1 MPVPLAGGGKV
12 EVEGYVYVG
21 GGIGGGEGGGL
32 VDTEEGAGGG
42 VVHGAIAAGSVEANI
57 FEGAVAKD
65 AEGGDGMGAARGA
78 DGGIDGGL
86 DPVLADGALD
96 GFNVPAIARGEI
108 AAARAGNGE
117 AAGGCAGSLRVAGG
131 DVDLAAAFAVG
142 DGVWRRRLFGFEDFG
157 FFGGRWRRLFF
168 LELENGRGIGLGL
181 FDLGLFFGQ
190 AFRGIDDLTGCGHDW
205 MRHGNAGAADEIYLY
220 AGLGAATDASPG
232 IAGALD
238 PDAEGDCRDQADVQ
252 PSGIAEKAL
261 EGGVV
266 AVGGVTHGVR
276 TFGSGKLA
284 SGLLGLRI
292 TAIREQRTGNK
303 NAMDLKSC

>member
-21 GGIGGGEGGGL
+21 AGIVGGEGGEL
-32 VDTEEGAGGG
+32 VDAEEGAGGG

-57 FEGAVAKD
+57 FDGAVAKD
-65 AEGGDGMGAARGA
+65 AEGCDGMGAARGA

-96 GFNVPAIARGEI
+96 GFDVPAIARGEI
-108 AAARAGNGE
+108 AAARPGNRE

-142 DGVWRRRLFGFEDFG
+142 DGVRRRRFFGFEDFG
-157 FFGGRWRRLFF
+157 LFGRRWRRLFF
-168 LELENGRGIGLGL
+168 LELENGRGI
-181 FDLGLFFGQ
+181 DLGLFFGQ
-190 AFRGIDDLTGCGHDW
+190 AFGGIDDLAGCGHDW

-232 IAGALD
+232 IAGPLD
-238 PDAEGDCRDQADVQ
+238 PDAKGDRRDEANVQ
-252 PSGIAEKAL
+252 PGGVAKEAL
-261 EGGVV
+261 EGGVFGLDGV
-266 AVGGVTHGVR
+266 AHGVR

-284 SGLLGLRI
+284 RGLLGLRI
-292 TAIREQRTGNK
+292 TVIR
-303 NAMDLKSC
+303 

>member
-21 GGIGGGEGGGL
+21 AGIVGGEGGEL
-32 VDTEEGAGGG
+32 VDAEEGAGGG
-42 VVHGAIAAGSVEANI
+42 VVHRAIAAGSVEANI
-57 FEGAVAKD
+57 FDGAVAKD
-65 AEGGDGMGAARGA
+65 TEGGDGMGAARCA

-86 DPVLADGALD
+86 DPVLADGTFD
-96 GFNVPAIARGEI
+96 GFDVPAIARGEI
-108 AAARAGNGE
+108 AAPRAGNRE
-117 AAGGCAGSLRVAGG
+117 AAGGCAGRLRITRG
-131 DVDLAAAFAVG
+131 DVHLTAFAIS
-142 DGVWRRRLFGFEDFG
+142 DGVIGRRFFGFEDFG
-157 FFGGRWRRLFF
+157 FLGRRWRRLFF

-190 AFRGIDDLTGCGHDW
+190 AFGGIDDLTGCGHDW
-205 MRHGNAGAADEIYLY
+205 MRHGDASAADEIYLY

-232 IAGALD
+232 IAGPLD
-238 PDAEGDCRDQADVQ
+238 PDAEGDCRDEADVQ
-252 PSGIAEKAL
+252 PGGIAEEAL

-266 AVGGVTHGVR
+266 VVGGVTHGVR

-292 TAIREQRTGNK
+292 TVIREQIAGNK
-303 NAMDLKSC
+303 NAMD